1 MKCAKMAKSSEML
14 WDVDPGGPK
23 EPILDGFQ
31 NPDPQS
37 PHVNEQV

>member
-1 MKCAKMAKSSEML
+1 VS
-14 WDVDPGGPK
+14 GGPK

-37 PHVNEQV
+37 PHVNEPV